1 MLFGN
6 FVWEVLRRV
15 VSPLICA
22 FLPARHGCAGK
33 FLPPYLITDMANTI
47 LVGAQWG
54 DEGKGKIIDFLT
66 EKADIVV
73 RSQGGN
79 NAGHTVIVGD
89 TKYILHLIPSGIL
102 RAGKKCVIANG
113 VVLDPIAV
121 AKEIDGL
128 REKKVKVTKAN
139 LLISDCAHLVLPYH
153 RAIDEQRE
161 LKKGKNKIGT
171 TKRGIG
177 PAYGDKAA
185 RVGLR
190 MSDLMQPEL
199 FSQKLKERVKE
210 NNAVLEAFGAKGVKF
225 KEIEAEYLEAA
236 EKLRPFVG
244 NTVVYL
250 HEALKAGKEIL
261 FEGAQGTFLDLDHG
275 TYPYVTSSNTT
286 AGGACTGSGVPP
298 HRMDRVLGVMKAYT
312 TRVGEGPFP
321 TENDEFG
328 DMLHGM
334 GREFGSTTGRA
345 RRCGWFDAV
354 ATRYA
359 GMVNGI
365 DDIAVTNL
373 DGLDSLATIKIC
385 THYKRGNKK
394 LEVPPSDMLQLT
406 DCKPV
411 YIEMPGWQT
420 PTHEAKTFGELP
432 PNAQAYL
439 HKLAELT
446 QAKLTIASVGPNRE
460 QTIVL

>member
-1 MLFGN
+1 
-6 FVWEVLRRV
+6 
-15 VSPLICA
+15 
-22 FLPARHGCAGK
+22 
-33 FLPPYLITDMANTI
+33 MANTI

-66 EKADIVV
+66 ESANVVV

-79 NAGHTVIVGD
+79 NAGHTVIVGG
-89 TKYILHLIPSGIL
+89 TKYVLHLIPSGIL
-102 RAGKKCVIANG
+102 RPKKKCVIGNG
-113 VVLDPIAV
+113 VVIDPIAV
-121 AKEIDGL
+121 AKEIAGL
-128 REKKVKVTKAN
+128 ATQKIKVSKDN

-161 LKKGKNKIGT
+161 TKKGKNKIGT

-190 MSDLMQPEL
+190 MGDLMQPEL
-199 FSQKLKERVKE
+199 FSEKLAVRIKE
-210 NNAVLEAFGAKGVKF
+210 NNAVLKAFGAKPLKF
-225 KEIEAEYLEAA
+225 AEVNAAYLEAGK
-236 EKLRPFVG
+236 KLAPFVG
-244 NTVVYL
+244 NTVVFL
-250 HEALKAGKEIL
+250 HEALKSGKEIL
-261 FEGAQGTFLDLDHG
+261 FEGAQGTFLDIDHG

-321 TENDEFG
+321 TENAVFS

-334 GREFGSTTGRA
+334 GREFGATTGRA

-365 DDIAVTNL
+365 DEIAVTNL
-373 DGLDSLATIKIC
+373 DGLDSLETIRVC
-385 THYKRGNKK
+385 THYRFGGQVM
-394 LEVPPSDMLQLT
+394 EVPPSDVQELAA
-406 DCKPV
+406 CEPI
-411 YIEMPGWQT
+411 YEEHPGWLT
-420 PTHEAKTFGELP
+420 PTHEARTWNELP
-432 PNAQAYL
+432 EKARAYL
-439 HKLAELT
+439 QRLAELT
-446 QAKLTIASVGPNRE
+446 GAKLVIASVGPNRE